1 MNFNSRKEREDIE
14 MNIFK
19 EIIKNQKQGIPSG
32 IVSICSANELVLE
45 AAMENASENN
55 TYVLI
60 EATANQVNQFGGY
73 TGMKPCDFRD
83 FVYCLADKNKF
94 DKSKIILGGDHLGP
108 LTWVKENEAEA
119 MAKAEVLIRD
129 FVLAGFTKIHIDTSM
144 KVASD
149 PVNEKLSDETIARRG
164 ARLCKVAEE
173 AYQQLQKENIDA
185 KKPVYVIG
193 SEVPIPGGAQE
204 EEETV
209 SVTKPD
215 DFKTTVDVFKSEF
228 EKLGL
233 HEAWHNVVAVVVQPG
248 VEFGDASV
256 VEYDREKASD
266 LISTLKDYEN
276 IVFEGHS
283 TDYQT
288 PEKLR
293 QMVEDGVGILKVGP
307 ALTFA
312 LREALFSLSQIESEI
327 VPASKRSYFI
337 ETLDEAMRENPE
349 NWIKH
354 YHGSETEIKAK
365 LKYSY
370 SDRARYYLVVPDVK
384 EAFNKLIY
392 NLSRYEIG
400 NNILSQYMPIQYNK
414 VREGTLK
421 KTPEA
426 LIKDRVKQCL
436 STYNYAT
443 E

>member
-1 MNFNSRKEREDIE
+1 